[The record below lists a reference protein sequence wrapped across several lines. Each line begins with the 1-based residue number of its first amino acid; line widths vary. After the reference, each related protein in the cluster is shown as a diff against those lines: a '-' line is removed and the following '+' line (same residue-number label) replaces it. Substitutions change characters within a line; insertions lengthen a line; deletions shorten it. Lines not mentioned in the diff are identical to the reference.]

1 MHGEVTIVDDTDR
14 QENKTIDEFQLR
26 AFYKKHSETELDD
39 LLRLVQK
46 NGKQYIEE
54 YLVKIMAGLN
64 IGKADAYRSMF
75 GGELYDSERMERP
88 LSKFKRDILTE
99 LGIMDFF
106 KSEFE

>member
-1 MHGEVTIVDDTDR
+1 MIVNDTDPL
-14 QENKTIDEFQLR
+14 ENKTIDAFQLR

-39 LLRLVQK
+39 LLRLIQK

-54 YLVKIMAGLN
+54 YLVKIMSGLN
-64 IGKADAYRSMF
+64 IGRADAYRSLF
-75 GGELYDSERMERP
+75 GGELYDSELLERP
-88 LSKFKRDILTE
+88 LSKFKRDILEE